1 MTTFL
6 TILIILAALAAVGAL
21 VRGIIIFLRTSHMD
35 VHGGG
40 DGPSVSGLRQN
51 KMMRMRILFQALAV
65 IFVILLLLLSR
76 GS

>member
-1 MTTFL
+1 MQTFL

-21 VRGIIIFLRTSHMD
+21 IRGIVIFLRTSHEG

-40 DGPSVSGLRQN
+40 TGPSVSGLRQN

-65 IFVILLLLLSR
+65 IFVILILLLAR
-76 GS
+76 GN